1 MKEITGKRT
10 IAAVLPLTL
19 LFAVGLCGAALAQEN
34 TDKEVCPK
42 PYIKLIK
49 PKLATAGQ
57 QITIRGHRF
66 GEKEQAGEVI
76 FSPGISGNIISWT
89 NSRLT
94 VEVPAGAQTGD
105 VVVNNRCA
113 SSNGE
118 IIKIE
123 TEAGEPGK

>member
-1 MKEITGKRT
+1 MLKIGVKKGFS
-10 IAAVLPLTL
+10 VSL
-19 LFAVGLCGAALAQEN
+19 LFAVLFALSYYDVSLAQEKE
-34 TDKEVCPK
+34 DKEPCPK

-49 PKLATAGQ
+49 PKVAKAGE

-76 FSPGISGNIISWT
+76 FSPGISGNIISWS

-123 TEAGEPGK
+123 IEGIGK

>member
-34 TDKEVCPK
+34 PDKEVCPK

-49 PKLATAGQ
+49 PKLATSGQ

-76 FSPGISGNIISWT
+76 FSPGIGGNIISWT
-89 NSRLT
+89 NSRIA

-105 VVVNNRCA
+105 VVVTNKCGQ
-113 SSNGE
+113 SDKS
-118 IIKIE
+118 ILKIE
-123 TEAGEPGK
+123 AETGAEKK